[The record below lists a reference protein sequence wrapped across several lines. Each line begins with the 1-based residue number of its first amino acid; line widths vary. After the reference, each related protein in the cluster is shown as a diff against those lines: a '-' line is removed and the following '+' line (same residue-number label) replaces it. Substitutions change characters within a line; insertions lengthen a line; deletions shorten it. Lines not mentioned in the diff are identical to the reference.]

1 MSAPRKLESLRDVL
15 RRDYK
20 RRWRAK
26 NPDKAREYHARSI
39 AKQVDREMA
48 AKQGALL

>member
-1 MSAPRKLESLRDVL
+1 MSAPRKLQTLGDVL

-20 RRWRAK
+20 RPWRRA

-39 AKQVDREMA
+39 AKIIDREMS